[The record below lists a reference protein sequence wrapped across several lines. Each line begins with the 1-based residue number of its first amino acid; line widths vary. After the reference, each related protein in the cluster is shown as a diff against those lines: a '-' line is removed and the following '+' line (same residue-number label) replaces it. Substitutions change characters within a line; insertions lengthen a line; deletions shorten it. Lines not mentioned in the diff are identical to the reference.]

1 MELSCTIHDD
11 QNHNSNKQPW
21 EEGETG
27 SNAEEEGLGVATESA
42 HQEHDR

>member
-1 MELSCTIHDD
+1 MGLSCTIYDD

-27 SNAEEEGLGVATESA
+27 SNAEEEGIGVPTKSS
-42 HQEHDR
+42 HQENDR